1 MSTLL
6 QYLDHIPNVPSDLI
20 DDIYKS
26 IETKPVTI
34 RFRHNSSNYKIFS
47 VNEKLE
53 LFLSSWA
60 AHSKKLHCN
69 GTILFGQYLILSV
82 NEDLENASGCSI
94 DSSVR
99 FVKALGQELDI
110 DFFNRMNV
118 LGIESDTTSTQNY
131 FEAANTK
138 KTFLNPLIE
147 SLGQLRNDWLLN
159 AQ

>member
-1 MSTLL
+1 MSLNSL
-6 QYLDHIPNVPSDLI
+6 QMLPNFKNIFPELPDSSRVWLYLANRPM
-20 DDIYKS
+20 DDT
-26 IETKPVTI
+26 ELN
-34 RFRHNSSNYKIFS
+34 FA
-47 VNEKLE
+47 NEKLE

-118 LGIESDTTSTQNY
+118 LGIESDTTRTQNY